1 MRRSA
6 AAALLAVVAMAA
18 QASDVDVNAATQAEL
33 ESLRG
38 IGVELSQ
45 RLLDERR
52 RRPFA
57 DWADVAA
64 RVPGFGPKLAARLS
78 AQGLRV
84 GGRPYATGAAA
95 TR

>member
-1 MRRSA
+1 MSVRHP
-6 AAALLAVVAMAA
+6 AAALLLALAATVA
-18 QASDVDVNAATQAEL
+18 QALELNDASQAEL

-38 IGVELSQ
+38 VGVELSQ

-52 RRPFA
+52 QRPFA
-57 DWADVAA
+57 DWADVAT
-64 RVPGFGPKLAARLS
+64 RVPGFGPRLAERLS

-84 GGRPYATGAAA
+84 GGRPYRTGAAA

>member
-1 MRRSA
+1 MRRLF
-6 AAALLAVVAMAA
+6 AAALLAAVAMTAR
-18 QASDVDVNAATQAEL
+18 ASGVDVNTASQAEL

-38 IGVELSQ
+38 IGVGLSQ

-52 RRPFA
+52 QRPFA

-64 RVPGFGPKLAARLS
+64 RVPGFGPRLAARLS

-84 GGRPYATGAAA
+84 GGRPYAGGGGAG
-95 TR
+95 R